1 MHAITAHPLR
11 RTRRI
16 IVATAL
22 AAVALPAAA
31 QAADVTAAGTEIVV
45 EDRVARFG
53 QPNRI
58 TAETLP
64 GGELRLV
71 DTVALVNKAASCV
84 QVTALEVRCVRP
96 AVSPI
101 TKLTVRTG
109 GQGDRFRMH
118 GSLPVRYE
126 GGSGDDAY
134 IGAGRAGVPTQVD
147 FAGGG
152 DLGDLADYSLAAEG
166 IDVRKNERG
175 NDGRVATG
183 DRDNIRDDV
192 AMVRGT
198 RLRDILH
205 GGAAYEVFEPQAG
218 DDFVLGG
225 TGITVV
231 DMGAAP
237 DGADRILG
245 AIGTTV
251 SYERRTRAVRAAV
264 DSGGADDGEAG
275 ERDELIQVGHVIGGS
290 AADAMLVPLHR
301 IDGRGI
307 AFDGGPGA
315 DTIDGTDARDVLT
328 GGSGRDRM
336 SAFGGDDQLTAA
348 DGEPDSL
355 FGGAGRDT
363 AKTDAA
369 ETTVRDVEVRTT
381 P

>member
-1 MHAITAHPLR
+1 
-11 RTRRI
+11 
-16 IVATAL
+16 
-22 AAVALPAAA
+22 
-31 QAADVTAAGTEIVV
+31 
-45 EDRVARFG
+45 
-53 QPNRI
+53 
-58 TAETLP
+58 
-64 GGELRLV
+64 
-71 DTVALVNKAASCV
+71 
-84 QVTALEVRCVRP
+84 
-96 AVSPI
+96 
-101 TKLTVRTG
+101 
-109 GQGDRFRMH
+109 
-118 GSLPVRYE
+118 
-126 GGSGDDAY
+126 
-134 IGAGRAGVPTQVD
+134 
-147 FAGGG
+147 
-152 DLGDLADYSLAAEG
+152 
-166 IDVRKNERG
+166 
-175 NDGRVATG
+175 
-183 DRDNIRDDV
+183 
-192 AMVRGT
+192 MVRGT

-290 AADAMLVPLHR
+290 AADTMLVPLHR
-301 IDGRGI
+301 IDGLGI

-336 SAFGGDDQLTAA
+336 NAFGGDDQLTAA